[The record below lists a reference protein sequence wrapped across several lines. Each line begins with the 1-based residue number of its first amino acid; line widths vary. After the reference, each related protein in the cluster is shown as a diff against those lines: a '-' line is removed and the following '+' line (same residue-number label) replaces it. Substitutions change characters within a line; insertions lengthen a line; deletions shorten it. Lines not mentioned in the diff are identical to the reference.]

1 MKLVEEVIIPERD
14 CAEAGSNNGKT
25 IMLSKSL
32 ARVLAEST
40 EITPKEQ
47 LTLNHELTHL
57 LFCHFE
63 LEIQGSHLESAW
75 HKLIRPYRLLLLI
88 LI

>member
-1 MKLVEEVIIPERD
+1 VIIPERD
-14 CAEAGSNNGKT
+14 FAEAASNNGKT

-40 EITPKEQ
+40 GIKPEEQ

-57 LFCHFE
+57 VFCHFE
-63 LEIQGSHLESAW
+63 LEIQGCHL
-75 HKLIRPYRLLLLI
+75 
-88 LI
+88 